1 MISTVSLFI
10 LMRNMA
16 NNESLFELDLFN
28 ESADSVHKTN
38 DLFTNQPSC
47 SDWTAFLI
55 CLFVLSDDSI

>member
-1 MISTVSLFI
+1 
-10 LMRNMA
+10 MA

-38 DLFTNQPSC
+38 DSFTNQPGC
-47 SDWTAFLI
+47 SGWTAFLI